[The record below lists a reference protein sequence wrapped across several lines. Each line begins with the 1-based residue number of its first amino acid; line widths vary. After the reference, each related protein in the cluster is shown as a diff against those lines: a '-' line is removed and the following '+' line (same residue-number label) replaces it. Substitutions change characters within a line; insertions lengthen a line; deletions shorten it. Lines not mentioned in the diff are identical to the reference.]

1 MSRRYSKKETKNE
14 ASRVVNREPSDQ
26 TEQLVAELI
35 VDQLSNWGVKYV
47 YGIPGETSLD
57 IVDAIRKKGDTMRF
71 VLVRHEQVAAF
82 MASAYGKLTGELGV
96 CLTIAG
102 PGATNLVT
110 GLYDAKMDR
119 APVLALTG
127 QVALQF
133 LGLGSFQEIDQ
144 HALFEAVADFN
155 EVVGSPE
162 QVVELVS
169 LAMKRA
175 IVERGVSHLGVP
187 MNVQALP
194 VPKNVKIKPKQ
205 GLFPDLRLQPHP
217 QLIEA
222 AAKATNAAKKPVL
235 IVGYGA
241 RGQRDIILQL
251 AEKISAPVAT
261 TYKAKGIIPEDH
273 PLALGVVGNIGT
285 DPAKRMVYG
294 ADLLITI
301 GTSYS
306 DNTAVPSFIKQ
317 IQIDLDPMMIGRKF
331 PVDVGL
337 VGDAAMI
344 LPVLYDRLDDR
355 LDTDYRKEIAQI
367 KKLWEEKKEKENA
380 SEKPPVRA
388 PQVMRALQD
397 LIERDAIIATD
408 VGDNTLWFARN
419 FIATDQEILIS
430 GYVGSMGFGLPAALA
445 AQLAYPARQVV
456 CTAGDGGFTMVMGD
470 FATAVAYDL
479 PITVLVLD
487 NAKLAMIEYEQDAAG
502 VPHFATNLQ
511 KIDFARYAD
520 ACGGEGFAVD
530 SPKDLYGA
538 LEDAL
543 SVKKAALVDV
553 VTDPRRRW
561 S

>member
-1 MSRRYSKKETKNE
+1 L
-14 ASRVVNREPSDQ
+14 VDGEPSHQ
-26 TEQLVAELI
+26 PEQLVAEVI

-57 IVDAIRKKGDTMRF
+57 IVDAIRKKGDAMRF
-71 VLVRHEQVAAF
+71 ILVRHEQVAAF

-110 GLYDAKMDR
+110 GLYDAKMDQ

-155 EVVGSPE
+155 EVVGAPE

-175 IVERGVSHLGVP
+175 IVGRSVSHLGVP
-187 MNVQALP
+187 MNVQTLP
-194 VPKNVKIKPKQ
+194 VPKNIKIKPKQ
-205 GLFPDLRLQPHP
+205 GLLPDLRLLPHS

-222 AAKATNAAKKPVL
+222 AAQATNSAKKPVL
-235 IVGYGA
+235 LVGYGA
-241 RGQRDIILQL
+241 RGQRDLILQL

-261 TYKAKGIIPEDH
+261 TYKAKGIISEDH

-301 GTSYS
+301 GSSYS

-344 LPVLYDRLDDR
+344 LPALYDRLEDR
-355 LDTDYRKEIAQI
+355 LDIDYRERIAQI
-367 KKLWEEKKEKENA
+367 KKLWEEKKQRESA
-380 SEKPPVRA
+380 SEKPPVRG

-397 LIERDAIIATD
+397 LVERDAIIATD

-487 NAKLAMIEYEQDAAG
+487 NAKLAMIEHEQDAAG

-511 KIDFARYAD
+511 KIDFARFAD
-520 ACGGEGFAVD
+520 ACGGEGFVVD

-538 LEDAL
+538 FRDAL
-543 SVKKAALVDV
+543 SVKRAALVDV

>member
-1 MSRRYSKKETKNE
+1 L
-14 ASRVVNREPSDQ
+14 RVVDEEPSDQ
-26 TEQLVAELI
+26 TQQLVAEVI
-35 VDQLSNWGVKYV
+35 VDQLIKWGVKYV
-47 YGIPGETSLD
+47 YGIPGETCLD
-57 IVDAIRKKGDTMRF
+57 IVEAIRRKGDAIRYI
-71 VLVRHEQVAAF
+71 LVRHEQVAAF
-82 MASAYGKLTGELGV
+82 MASAYGKLTGKLGV

-102 PGATNLVT
+102 PGASNLVT

-155 EVVGSPE
+155 EVVDSPE

-175 IVERGVSHLGVP
+175 IVGRGVSHLGVP

-194 VPKNVKIKPKQ
+194 VPKNIKIKPKL
-205 GLFPDLRLQPHP
+205 GLLPDLRLMPHS

-222 AAKATNAAKKPVL
+222 AAQAMNSAKKPVL

-241 RGQRDIILQL
+241 RGQRDLILKL

-261 TYKAKGIIPEDH
+261 SYKAKGIIPEDH
-273 PLALGVVGNIGT
+273 SLALGVVGDIGT
-285 DPAKRMVYG
+285 DPAKRIVHA
-294 ADLLITI
+294 ADLLITV
-301 GTSYS
+301 GCSYS
-306 DNTAVPSFIKQ
+306 DKTAVPSFIKQ

-337 VGDAAMI
+337 VGDAGMV
-344 LPVLYDRLDDR
+344 LPALYDRIDGRPDR
-355 LDTDYRKEIAQI
+355 HYREEIAQI
-367 KKLWEEKKEKENA
+367 KALWEQKKEKENA
-380 SEKPPVRA
+380 SEKSPVRG
-388 PQVMRALQD
+388 PQAMSALQD
-397 LIERDAIIATD
+397 LVEHDAIITTD
-408 VGDNTLWFARN
+408 VGDNTLWFGRN
-419 FIATDQEILIS
+419 FVATDQEILIS
-430 GYVGSMGFGLPAALA
+430 GYVGSMGFALPAALA
-445 AQLAYPARQVV
+445 AQLVCPTRQVV
-456 CTAGDGGFTMVMGD
+456 CSTGDGGFTMTMGD

-487 NAKLAMIEYEQDAAG
+487 NGKLAMIEHEQDTAG
-502 VPHFATNLQ
+502 IPHFATSLQ

-530 SPKDLYGA
+530 SPKDLDGA
-538 LEDAL
+538 LKDAL
-543 SVKKAALVDV
+543 AANKAALVDIA
-553 VTDPRRRW
+553 TDPRRRW